1 MCNIEPVYLKSALE
15 QCKVHTRKNPF
26 MHKLE
31 GWEMWVTGHLKTLEF
46 RFVVK
51 KNSWKRSPR
60 LFIRIIEAQTGSNT
74 LCDKKYNTPYDGRL
88 FFPMWISTWEIVG
101 LLFSY
106 FFEISIITDLLQKN
120 VYFAKDTWGINLCL
134 ENRIVVWI
142 IKLII
147 KFAPPVIQSV
157 FSWNIPPLYIEYDVV
172 RF

>member
-1 MCNIEPVYLKSALE
+1 MCNIEPVYLKSSLD

-74 LCDKKYNTPYDGRL
+74 LCDKKYNTPYNGRL
-88 FFPMWISTWEIVG
+88 FFPTGISTWKIVDLLFFFFQKSITITDLPFMQGVG
-101 LLFSY
+101 LLKLKSTI
-106 FFEISIITDLLQKN
+106 FFKECIAARGYSIISQP
-120 VYFAKDTWGINLCL
+120 WSNLKRRAGML
-134 ENRIVVWI
+134 V
-142 IKLII
+142 
-147 KFAPPVIQSV
+147 
-157 FSWNIPPLYIEYDVV
+157 
-172 RF
+172 